1 MELVFVLVLVAGF
14 TLLRN
19 IPGEP
24 WEMAT
29 RAILNTSV
37 ANPGT
42 ARRE

>member
-19 IPGEP
+19 NPDEPGK
-24 WEMAT
+24 MAT
-29 RAILNTSV
+29 MAILNTSV